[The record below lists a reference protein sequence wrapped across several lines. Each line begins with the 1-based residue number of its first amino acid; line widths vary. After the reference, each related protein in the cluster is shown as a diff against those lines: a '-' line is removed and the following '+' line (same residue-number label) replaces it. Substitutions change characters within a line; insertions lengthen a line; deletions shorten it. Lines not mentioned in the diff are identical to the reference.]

1 MKRLTEIDFFDG
13 RQGMLMEK
21 ERNGIVRFGKKLLT
35 SGLTSGT
42 GGNLSIC
49 NRSQGLIAISPSG
62 IEYDEMEPSDVTVVD
77 VNGLTVQ
84 GSCKPSSELNFHLA
98 LYTNRSDVNAV
109 VHTHSPY
116 ATTMACLNWEI
127 PAVHY
132 LVAFSGRKV
141 PVAPYATFGSVELAG
156 NVAAAIGVCNA
167 VLLANHGL
175 VTVGPKLATAF
186 AAAEEIELVA
196 RIYYQTK
203 CIGEPV
209 IISDDEMSRVM
220 EKFVTYGQKGGT
232 AGGKPG
238 NEEPPRP

>member
-1 MKRLTEIDFFDG
+1 
-13 RQGMLMEK
+13 MLMEK
-21 ERNGIVRFGKKLLT
+21 ERDAIVRFGKKML
-35 SGLTSGT
+35 SAGLTSGT

-49 NRSQGLIAISPSG
+49 DRGQGLVAISPSG
-62 IEYDEMEPSDVTVVD
+62 IEYEEMTPADVVVADISGRTVE
-77 VNGLTVQ
+77 GIR
-84 GSCKPSSELNFHLA
+84 KPSSELNFHLA
-98 LYTNRSDVNAV
+98 AYRRRSDVEAV

-141 PVAPYATFGSVELAG
+141 PVAPYATFGTVELAE
-156 NVAAAIGVCNA
+156 NMAAAIGDFNA

-175 VTVGPKLATAF
+175 VTVGGDLPTAF

-196 RIYYQTK
+196 RIYYQAK

-209 IISDDEMSRVM
+209 IIPDGEMSRVI
-220 EKFVTYGQKGGT
+220 EKFATYGQKGSRSVNADPKRG
-232 AGGKPG
+232 
-238 NEEPPRP
+238 